1 MHAHRFV
8 RQIEGNEL
16 SELETYP
23 LLERLSSMDLP
34 DCEVDIGELA
44 MRCAFFDD
52 LPNNPDSILKWVE
65 AIEQSGQK
73 SNRERWAE
81 AGRQRI
87 LERFSSNHQA
97 EGLARALETLGVQ
110 VELTKLEILPG
121 LDPA

>member
-1 MHAHRFV
+1 
-8 RQIEGNEL
+8 
-16 SELETYP
+16 
-23 LLERLSSMDLP
+23 
-34 DCEVDIGELA
+34 
-44 MRCAFFDD
+44 
-52 LPNNPDSILKWVE
+52 E

-110 VELTKLEILPG
+110 VELTELEILPG